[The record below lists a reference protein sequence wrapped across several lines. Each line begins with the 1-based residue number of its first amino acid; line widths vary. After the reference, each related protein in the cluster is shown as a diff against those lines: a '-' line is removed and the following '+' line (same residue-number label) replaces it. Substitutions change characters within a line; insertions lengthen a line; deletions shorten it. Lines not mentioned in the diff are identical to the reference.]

1 MLTHTAQKSSEQEFE
16 ALMRSYKNLNEFLC
30 SFIDHAS
37 PTYNYIVRD
46 RFFIEK
52 ILNYEFQVA
61 FDPTGTTGATG
72 SIFFVGKFSR
82 KTTSK

>member
-1 MLTHTAQKSSEQEFE
+1 MLTQTTQKNSEQESE

-37 PTYNYIVRD
+37 PTYNYIIRD

-52 ILNYEFQVA
+52 ILNYEFPVA
-61 FDPTGTTGATG
+61 PEPTGAVGATG
-72 SIFFVGKFSR
+72 SIFFVGKFPR